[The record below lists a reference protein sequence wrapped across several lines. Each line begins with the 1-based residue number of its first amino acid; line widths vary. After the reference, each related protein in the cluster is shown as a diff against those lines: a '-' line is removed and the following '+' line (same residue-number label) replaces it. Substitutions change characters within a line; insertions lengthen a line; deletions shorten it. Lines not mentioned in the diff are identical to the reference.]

1 MADLHSEINRL
12 IEARLREVLAAGGD
26 PDFPEWVSQ
35 LAESL
40 AELVVFGA
48 SAEEQPKLIEHARQQ
63 LDHFIQLKQ
72 GMFEKQ
78 DGRIAVRS

>member
-1 MADLHSEINRL
+1 
-12 IEARLREVLAAGGD
+12 LRFQPVLQSG
-26 PDFPEWVSQ
+26 FLE
-35 LAESL
+35 AESV

-63 LDHFIQLKQ
+63 VDHFIQLKQ

-78 DGRIAVRS
+78 AGRIVVRS